1 MRQPA
6 LPRRVGACGRT
17 RLCTAAVD
25 FDLILAGGGLANG
38 LIALRLAQTRPDLK
52 VAIVEAA
59 PTLGGDHTWSS
70 FAADISTRARDWT
83 APLFAHRWDEYSI
96 RFPGHARTLP
106 QGYGSATSARLDSA
120 LREALPEGRIIT
132 GVAVAALDP
141 DGVTL
146 ADQRRLSARGVIDGR
161 GQRRTP
167 HLDLRWQKFLGVE
180 LELARPHGLPGPI
193 IMDATIPQTD
203 GYRFVYTLPFSP
215 THVLVEDTYYADGP
229 DLTPDLLRRHILD
242 YAAAQGWD
250 VTAAGREEHGILP
263 LALGGDIEAF
273 WREDDAGVARSGLGA
288 ALFHPVTG
296 YSFPDAVAAADM
308 VAALPA
314 QDSATLRR
322 AMRDHSVKTW
332 KARGLYRMLNRML
345 FLAAKDEERRHI
357 LERFYRLDGDLV
369 ARFYAAQN
377 TLYDWAQI
385 LTGTPPIPI
394 PRAVKTL
401 LRYELETHA

>member
-1 MRQPA
+1 M
-6 LPRRVGACGRT
+6 
-17 RLCTAAVD
+17 D

-38 LIALRLAQTRPDLK
+38 LIALRLAQKRPDLR

-70 FAADISTRARDWT
+70 FAADIPAEARRWT
-83 APLFAHRWDEYSI
+83 APLFAHRWSEYAI

-106 QGYGSATSARLDSA
+106 QGYGSATSARLDAA
-120 LREALPEGRIIT
+120 LRAALPPGRILT
-132 GVAVAALDP
+132 GTPVSALDP
-141 DGVTL
+141 EGVTL

-167 HLDLRWQKFLGVE
+167 HLDLRWQKFLGME
-180 LELARPHGLPGPI
+180 LDLARPHGLAGPI

-215 THVLVEDTYYADGP
+215 TRVLVEDTYYADGP
-229 DLTPDLLRRHILD
+229 DLAPDLLRRHILD
-242 YAAAQGWD
+242 YAAAQGWE
-250 VTAAGREEHGILP
+250 VVATGREEHGVLP
-263 LALGGDIEAF
+263 LALGGDIAAF
-273 WREDDAGVARSGLGA
+273 WREGDAGVARSGLGA

-296 YSFPDAVAAADM
+296 YSFPDAVAAAEL
-308 VAALPA
+308 VAALPRH
-314 QDSATLRR
+314 DSATLRR
-322 AMRDHSVKTW
+322 ALRAHSVATW
-332 KARGLYRMLNRML
+332 RRRRLYRMLNRML
-345 FLAAKDEERRHI
+345 FLAARDEERRHI

-377 TLYDWAQI
+377 TLYDWARI

-394 PRAVKTL
+394 PRAVRTL
-401 LRYELETHA
+401 LRYELERHA